1 MTRNRFFILL
11 FLIFALP
18 YFHID
23 NKLIVNALED
33 KIEQPTFIHSAGRTS
48 SLLLSKQGI
57 VYAWGLWGES
67 NDVTLSKKFVNPTD
81 ISSNLNID
89 EDDYFVNVFSGEQHS
104 FLLTNKGK
112 VFAMGS
118 GEKKQLAYSDYFF
131 KPTPVDLTNI
141 FDLSSSDKII
151 YIGCGDDFNIA
162 LTLKHKVIAFGK
174 NEDGQLGI
182 KDGTSDMLTY
192 NITDNFVMQ
201 DGDYIKDVKC
211 GASHAIALSNNGYV
225 YVWGANQFGQLGI
238 KDVTILS
245 TPTRLEEITESVIQV
260 DCGRYSS
267 YVLTNQGQLYGFGS
281 DSYGQL
287 ATKKPIITSNKKTTP
302 YLMNG
307 SFPLESDEYI
317 KEIKAGYYYAY
328 IKTNLNNYY
337 SFGQNSSGQLGNN
350 STISTSFPQ
359 KLEYKTILNGND
371 EIVNM
376 SCGLE
381 HCIAVS
387 KLGHILAWGSNLYG
401 QLAEDYNGPQTNYS
415 IVDITYQFPPIIV
428 ISTNASSS
436 PYKSYILDVDA
447 YYLDNQEIEDT
458 YYCLTSSPT
467 LTNEKWQ
474 SFNKQIVVEE
484 GEGNVYVHL
493 KIESEKETYYHVS
506 KAYFLDHVAP
516 TISVTDKNNKE
527 ITDKYYNSTIFVN
540 AMDNNSYVDIVYTHD
555 GQQYTTNTNTL
566 SLSSDGIYQV
576 YAMDVAKNTSATIEF
591 TIDTI
596 LPTITK
602 IDNNFIKQTSYM
614 TREREITI
622 QGSEALSCFQLAYKG
637 EKVDSYTALNENE
650 DTFTVKLKKGVNT
663 LIILDLAGN
672 ESLTYEITYSPR
684 FFQDTQLLLL
694 VFGSIAAV
702 FVVIIVIVYTIRNK
716 KKLAK

>member
-67 NDVTLSKKFVNPTD
+67 NDITLSKKFVNPTD

-245 TPTRLEEITESVIQV
+245 TPTSLEEITESVIQV

-484 GEGNVYVHL
+484 GEGNVY
-493 KIESEKETYYHVS
+493 
-506 KAYFLDHVAP
+506 
-516 TISVTDKNNKE
+516 
-527 ITDKYYNSTIFVN
+527 
-540 AMDNNSYVDIVYTHD
+540 
-555 GQQYTTNTNTL
+555 
-566 SLSSDGIYQV
+566 
-576 YAMDVAKNTSATIEF
+576 
-591 TIDTI
+591 
-596 LPTITK
+596 
-602 IDNNFIKQTSYM
+602 
-614 TREREITI
+614 
-622 QGSEALSCFQLAYKG
+622 
-637 EKVDSYTALNENE
+637 
-650 DTFTVKLKKGVNT
+650 
-663 LIILDLAGN
+663 
-672 ESLTYEITYSPR
+672 
-684 FFQDTQLLLL
+684 
-694 VFGSIAAV
+694 
-702 FVVIIVIVYTIRNK
+702 
-716 KKLAK
+716 